1 MPSVSSETVF
11 PGKGRS
17 PVRIVS
23 LAGHSGAGKTTL
35 SEALLVH
42 GGALARPG
50 RVEDGTT
57 QSDHTD
63 AEKGHGFSIST
74 GVLRLNAGG
83 TDLTLLD
90 TPGYADFVREIRGGI
105 RAADSALILVSAV
118 SGVEVGTERVWA
130 TADRFSMPRVV
141 VIAKMDRER
150 ANFHAVLADIRASLG
165 GPVAAAFLPV
175 GEGPEFRGV
184 VDVLAAEPDSV
195 PGELRAPLREARE
208 ALVDATVETDDA
220 LMNRYLEGE
229 EIAPEELRAAFL
241 RAVHAGTL
249 FPVIPV
255 SAETGVG
262 VPELLTLMEKGLRSA
277 EERGVLTG
285 LDGQTREPT
294 ADAPAS
300 ARVWRVSVDPF
311 VGKLAYIRVWSGTL
325 RPGDTLRNTT
335 RGVDV
340 KPAHLYV
347 VSGKELT
354 EVPELRAGMIGVLT
368 KLPDLHTGDTLADP
382 AHPIEYD
389 PLLLPDPAHTVAL
402 FPKTRQDEDRLGAA
416 LTRLLD
422 EDPTLRFA
430 REGQTGELL
439 LSGMGDMHTTIAV
452 EKLAALG
459 VNVDTGTPQI
469 PYRETIRAPSQA
481 QGKHKKQSG
490 GHGQYGDCHLRLDPG
505 EGSAFRSEVVG
516 GAIPG
521 KYLPS
526 IEKGVG
532 DAMGKGPLAGYP
544 MQDVHVAV
552 THGSYHDVDSSDL
565 AFRTA
570 GALAFRNAV
579 EGAKPTLL
587 EPVML
592 LKVRAPAQFTG
603 DLIGDLQTR
612 RARVQGMD
620 PEGTVI
626 TVTAVV
632 PQAEL
637 QTYSADLR
645 SLTGDRGA
653 FSVKPYGYQDLPEH
667 LAKKVIEARKAAAAG

>member
-1 MPSVSSETVF
+1 MPSESVVPENT
-11 PGKGRS
+11 
-17 PVRIVS
+17 PVRVVS
-23 LAGHSGAGKTTL
+23 LAAHSGAGKTTL
-35 SEALLVH
+35 SEALLVAS
-42 GGALARPG
+42 GALPRAG
-50 RVEDGTT
+50 RVTEGTT

-63 AEKGHGFSIST
+63 AEKQHGFSITT
-74 GVLRLNAGG
+74 GVLRLSHGG
-83 TDLTLLD
+83 TDITLLD

-105 RAADSALILVSAV
+105 RAADSVLMVVSAV

-130 TADRFSMPRVV
+130 TADRFEMPRLV
-141 VIAKMDRER
+141 VISKMDRER
-150 ANFHAVLADIRASLG
+150 ANFHAVLADLRASLR
-165 GPVAAAFLPV
+165 GPVAAAYLPV
-175 GEGPEFRGV
+175 GEGPAFRGV
-184 VDVLAAEPDSV
+184 VDVLTAAPDEL
-195 PGELRAPLREARE
+195 PGELRPALNEARE
-208 ALVDATVETDDA
+208 ALVDAIVETDDD

-229 EIAPEELRAAFL
+229 AIGAEELRAALL
-241 RAVHAGTL
+241 RAVHAGRL
-249 FPVIPV
+249 YPVVPV

-262 VPELLTLMEKGLRSA
+262 VPELLNLMVLGLRSA
-277 EERGVLTG
+277 SERGVLTG
-285 LDGQTREPT
+285 VDGQTREPT
-294 ADAPAS
+294 PNAPAS

-311 VGKLAYIRVWSGTL
+311 VGKLAYIRVWSGTI

-347 VSGKELT
+347 VSGKDLT

-368 KLPDLHTGDTLADP
+368 KIPELHTGDTLADP

-389 PLLLPDPAHTVAL
+389 PLVLPDPAHTVAL
-402 FPKTRQDEDRLGAA
+402 FPKTRQDEDRLSSAIG
-416 LTRLLD
+416 RLLD

-430 REGQTGELL
+430 HEGQTGELL

-459 VNVDTGTPQI
+459 VNVDTGVPQI
-469 PYRETIRAPSQA
+469 PYRETIRAVSQA

-490 GHGQYGDCHLRLDPG
+490 GHGQYGDCHLRVEPR
-505 EGSAFRSEVVG
+505 EGFSFRSEVVG

-526 IEKGVG
+526 IEKGVQ
-532 DAMGKGPLAGYP
+532 DAMQKGPLAGYP

-579 EGAKPTLL
+579 EGAKPVLL

-626 TVTAVV
+626 TITAVV
-632 PQAEL
+632 PQSEL

-645 SLTGDRGA
+645 SMTGDRGA
-653 FSVKPYGYQDLPEH
+653 FSVKPAGYQDLPEH
-667 LAKKVIEARKAAAAG
+667 LAKKVIEARKAAASL

>member
-1 MPSVSSETVF
+1 M
-11 PGKGRS
+11 

-23 LAGHSGAGKTTL
+23 LAAHSGAGKTTL
-35 SEALLVH
+35 CEALLCR
-42 GGALARPG
+42 GGALPRMG

-57 QSDHTD
+57 QSDHTE
-63 AEKGHGFSIST
+63 AERAHGFSITT
-74 GVLRLNAGG
+74 GVLRLAHRG

-130 TADRFSMPRVV
+130 TADRFAMPRVV
-141 VIAKMDRER
+141 VISQMDRER
-150 ANFHAVLADIRASLG
+150 ANFHAVLADLRASLR

-175 GEGPEFRGV
+175 GEGPHFRAV
-184 VDVLAAEPDSV
+184 ADLLTASEDDV
-195 PGELRAPLREARE
+195 PGETRAALREARE
-208 ALVDATVETDDA
+208 ALVDAIVETDDD

-229 EIAPEELRAAFL
+229 ELGADELRGAFL

-255 SAETGVG
+255 SAVSGVG
-262 VPELLTLMEKGLRSA
+262 IPELLDLMVDGLRSA
-277 EERGVLTG
+277 FERGPLTG
-285 LDGQTREPT
+285 VDGQTREPT
-294 ADAPAS
+294 PDAPAS

-311 VGKLAYIRVWSGTL
+311 VGKLAYLRVWSGTI

-347 VSGKELT
+347 VSGKDLT
-354 EVPELRAGMIGVLT
+354 EVPELSAGMIGVLT

-382 AHPIEYD
+382 ANPIEYD
-389 PLLLPDPAHTVAL
+389 PLVLPDPAHTVAL
-402 FPKTRQDEDRLGAA
+402 FPRTRQDEDRLSTAVA
-416 LTRLLD
+416 RLLD
-422 EDPTLRFA
+422 EDPTLGFA

-452 EKLAALG
+452 EKLTALG
-459 VNVDTGTPQI
+459 VNVDTRPPQI
-469 PYRETIRAPSQA
+469 PYRETIRAASQA

-490 GHGQYGDCHLRLDPG
+490 GHGQYGDCHIRLEPG
-505 EGSAFRSEVVG
+505 EGFAFRSAVVG

-532 DAMGKGPLAGYP
+532 DAMLRGPLAGYP

-570 GALAFRNAV
+570 GSLAFRNAV
-579 EGAKPTLL
+579 EAARPTLL

-592 LKVRAPAQFTG
+592 LRVRAPAGFT
-603 DLIGDLQTR
+603 GDLQTR
-612 RARVQGMD
+612 RARVQGME

-632 PQAEL
+632 PQSEL

-653 FSVKPYGYQDLPEH
+653 FSVKFHGYQDLPEH
-667 LAKKVIEARKAAAAG
+667 LAKKVIEARKAAAG

>member
-1 MPSVSSETVF
+1 MPSESVVPENT
-11 PGKGRS
+11 
-17 PVRIVS
+17 PVRVVS

-35 SEALLVH
+35 SEALLVAS
-42 GGALARPG
+42 GALPRAG
-50 RVEDGTT
+50 RVTEGTT

-63 AEKGHGFSIST
+63 AEKQHGFSITT
-74 GVLRLNAGG
+74 GVLRLSHGG
-83 TDLTLLD
+83 TDITLLD

-105 RAADSALILVSAV
+105 RAADSVLMVVSAV

-130 TADRFSMPRVV
+130 TADRFEMPRLV
-141 VIAKMDRER
+141 VISKMDRER
-150 ANFHAVLADIRASLG
+150 ANFHAVLADLRASLR
-165 GPVAAAFLPV
+165 GPVAAAYLPV
-175 GEGPEFRGV
+175 GEGPAFRGV
-184 VDVLAAEPDSV
+184 VDVLTAAPDEL
-195 PGELRAPLREARE
+195 PGELRPALNEARE
-208 ALVDATVETDDA
+208 ALVDAIVETDDD

-229 EIAPEELRAAFL
+229 AIGTEELRAALL
-241 RAVHAGTL
+241 RAVHAGRL
-249 FPVIPV
+249 YPVVPV

-262 VPELLTLMEKGLRSA
+262 VPELLNLMVLGLRSA
-277 EERGVLTG
+277 SERGVLTG
-285 LDGQTREPT
+285 VDGQTREP
-294 ADAPAS
+294 APDAPAS

-311 VGKLAYIRVWSGTL
+311 VGKLAYIRVWSGTI

-347 VSGKELT
+347 VSGKDLT

-368 KLPDLHTGDTLADP
+368 KIPELHTGDTLADP

-389 PLLLPDPAHTVAL
+389 PLVLPDPAHTVAL
-402 FPKTRQDEDRLGAA
+402 FPKTRQDEDRLSSAIG
-416 LTRLLD
+416 RLLD

-459 VNVDTGTPQI
+459 VNVDTGVPQI
-469 PYRETIRAPSQA
+469 PYRETIRAVSQA

-490 GHGQYGDCHLRLDPG
+490 GHGQYGDCHLRVEPR
-505 EGSAFRSEVVG
+505 EGFSFRSEVVG

-526 IEKGVG
+526 IEKGVQ
-532 DAMGKGPLAGYP
+532 DAMQKGPLAGYP

-579 EGAKPTLL
+579 EGAKPVLL

-626 TVTAVV
+626 TITAVV
-632 PQAEL
+632 PQSEL

-645 SLTGDRGA
+645 SMTGDRGA
-653 FSVKPYGYQDLPEH
+653 FSVKPAGYQDLPEH
-667 LAKKVIEARKAAAAG
+667 LAKKVIEARKAAASL

>member
-1 MPSVSSETVF
+1 M
-11 PGKGRS
+11 
-17 PVRIVS
+17 
-23 LAGHSGAGKTTL
+23 
-35 SEALLVH
+35 
-42 GGALARPG
+42 ARMG

-57 QSDHTD
+57 QSDHTE
-63 AEKGHGFSIST
+63 AERAHGFSITT
-74 GVLRLNAGG
+74 GVLRLTHRG

-130 TADRFSMPRVV
+130 TADRFAMPRVV
-141 VIAKMDRER
+141 VISQMDRER
-150 ANFHAVLADIRASLG
+150 ANFHAVLADLRASLK
-165 GPVAAAFLPV
+165 GPVAAAWLPL
-175 GEGPEFRGV
+175 GEGPHFRGV
-184 VDVLAAEPDSV
+184 VDVLTATEDDL
-195 PGELRAPLREARE
+195 PGEMRSALREARE
-208 ALVDATVETDDA
+208 ALVDAIVETDDD

-229 EIAPEELRAAFL
+229 ELGAQELRGAYL

-249 FPVIPV
+249 YPVVPV
-255 SAETGVG
+255 SATTGVG
-262 VPELLTLMEKGLRSA
+262 VPELLDLMVDGLRSA
-277 EERGVLTG
+277 SGRGPLTG
-285 LDGQTREPT
+285 VDGQTREPT
-294 ADAPAS
+294 PDAPAS

-311 VGKLAYIRVWSGTL
+311 VGKLAYIRVWSGTI
-325 RPGDTLRNTT
+325 RPGETLRNTT

-347 VSGKELT
+347 VSGKDLT
-354 EVPELRAGMIGVLT
+354 EVPELSAGMIGVLT
-368 KLPDLHTGDTLADP
+368 KLPELHTGDTLADP
-382 AHPIEYD
+382 ASPIEYD

-402 FPKTRQDEDRLGAA
+402 FPRTRQDEDRLSTAVA
-416 LTRLLD
+416 RLLD
-422 EDPTLRFA
+422 EDPTLSFT

-452 EKLAALG
+452 EKLTTLG
-459 VNVDTGTPQI
+459 VNVDTRAPQI
-469 PYRETIRAPSQA
+469 PYRETIRAASQA

-490 GHGQYGDCHLRLDPG
+490 GHGQYGDCHLRLEPG
-505 EGSAFRSEVVG
+505 EGVAFRSAVVG

-532 DAMGKGPLAGYP
+532 DAMLRGPLAGYP
-544 MQDVHVAV
+544 MQDVHVTV

-570 GALAFRNAV
+570 GSLAFRNAV
-579 EGAKPTLL
+579 EGARPTLL

-592 LKVRAPAQFTG
+592 LRVRAPAGFTG

-612 RARVQGMD
+612 RARVQGME

-632 PQAEL
+632 PQSEL

-653 FSVKPYGYQDLPEH
+653 FSVKFHGYQDLPEH
-667 LAKKVIEARKAAAAG
+667 LAKKVIEARKAAAG

>member
-1 MPSVSSETVF
+1 M
-11 PGKGRS
+11 

-23 LAGHSGAGKTTL
+23 VAAHSGAGKTML
-35 SEALLVH
+35 AEALLFH
-42 GGALARPG
+42 GGALPRMG

-63 AEKGHGFSIST
+63 AEKAHGFSVTT
-74 GVLRLNAGG
+74 GVLRLSHRD
-83 TDLTLLD
+83 TQITLLD

-105 RAADSALILVSAV
+105 RAADSALILVGAV
-118 SGVEVGTERVWA
+118 GGVEVGTERVWA
-130 TADRFSMPRVV
+130 TADRFAMPRIVAV
-141 VIAKMDRER
+141 SKMDRER
-150 ANFHAVLADIRASLG
+150 ANFSAVLADIRASLR
-165 GPVAAAFLPV
+165 GPVAVAFLPV
-175 GEGPEFRGV
+175 GEGPHFRGV
-184 VDVLAAEPDSV
+184 VDVLAANEDEV
-195 PGELRAPLREARE
+195 PGELRPALREARE
-208 ALVDATVETDDA
+208 QLVDAIVETDDD

-229 EIAPEELRAAFL
+229 ELGEGELRAAFL

-249 FPVIPV
+249 FPVVPV

-262 VPELLTLMEKGLRSA
+262 VPELLGLMVDGLRSA
-277 EERGVLTG
+277 SERGPLMG

-294 ADAPAS
+294 PSAPAS

-311 VGKLAYIRVWSGTL
+311 VGKLAYVRVWSGTI

-347 VSGKELT
+347 VSGRELT
-354 EVPELRAGMIGVLT
+354 EVPELSAGMIGVLT
-368 KLPDLHTGDTLADP
+368 KLPDLHTGDTLAAP

-402 FPKTRQDEDRLGAA
+402 HPKTRQDEDRLSAA
-416 LTRLLD
+416 LARLLD
-422 EDPTLRFA
+422 EDPTLHFT
-430 REGQTGELL
+430 REAQTGELL
-439 LSGMGDMHTTIAV
+439 LSGMGDMHTGIAV
-452 EKLAALG
+452 EKLAGLG
-459 VNVDTGTPQI
+459 VRVETGTPQI
-469 PYRETIRAPSQA
+469 PYRETIRTQAQA
-481 QGKHKKQSG
+481 QGKHRKQSG
-490 GHGQYGDCHLRLDPG
+490 GHGQYGDCHIRLDPG
-505 EGSAFRSEVVG
+505 EGTAFRSGVVG

-532 DAMGKGPLAGYP
+532 DAMLRGPLAGYP
-544 MQDVHVAV
+544 MQDVHVTV

-579 EGAKPTLL
+579 EGARPTLL

-592 LKVRAPAQFTG
+592 LKVRAPAGFTG

-612 RARVQGMD
+612 RARVQGME

-632 PQAEL
+632 PQSEL

-653 FSVKPYGYQDLPEH
+653 FSVKPHGYQDLPEH
-667 LAKKVIEARKAAAAG
+667 LAKKVIEARKAAAG

>member
-1 MPSVSSETVF
+1 M
-11 PGKGRS
+11 

-23 LAGHSGAGKTTL
+23 LAAHSGAGKTTL

-42 GGALARPG
+42 SGALPRMG
-50 RVEDGTT
+50 RVTDGTT
-57 QSDHTD
+57 QSDHTE
-63 AEKGHGFSIST
+63 AEKRHGFSITT
-74 GVLRLNAGG
+74 GVLRLQHDG
-83 TDLTLLD
+83 TDITLLD

-105 RAADSALILVSAV
+105 RAADSVLILVSAV

-130 TADRFSMPRVV
+130 TADRFAMPRLVV
-141 VIAKMDRER
+141 VSKMDRER
-150 ANFHAVLADIRASLG
+150 ANFSAVLADIRASLR

-175 GEGPEFRGV
+175 GEGPDFRGV
-184 VDVLAAEPDSV
+184 VDVLAADPNEV
-195 PGELRAPLREARE
+195 PGALRPALAEARE
-208 ALVDATVETDDA
+208 ALVDAIVETDDH

-229 EIAPEELRAAFL
+229 EISSDELRAALL

-249 FPVIPV
+249 YPVIPV

-262 VPELLTLMEKGLRSA
+262 VPELLKLMVQGLRSA
-277 EERGVLTG
+277 AERGVLTG

-294 ADAPAS
+294 PSAPAS
-300 ARVWRVSVDPF
+300 ARVWRVSVDAF
-311 VGKLAYIRVWSGTL
+311 VGKLAYIRVWSGTI

-368 KLPDLHTGDTLADP
+368 KVPELHTGDTLADP

-389 PLLLPDPAHTVAL
+389 PLVLPDPAHTVAL
-402 FPKTRQDEDRLGAA
+402 FPRTRQDEDRLSTA
-416 LTRLLD
+416 LARLLD
-422 EDPTLRFA
+422 EDPTLRFE
-430 REGQTGELL
+430 RQEQTGELL

-459 VNVDTGTPQI
+459 VNVETGTPQI
-469 PYRETIRAPSQA
+469 PYRETIRAVSQA
-481 QGKHKKQSG
+481 QGKHKKQTG
-490 GHGQYGDCHLRLDPG
+490 GHGQYGDCHLRLEPG
-505 EGSAFRSEVVG
+505 EGFSFRSEVVG
-516 GAIPG
+516 GVIPS

-526 IEKGVG
+526 IEKGVQ
-532 DAMGKGPLAGYP
+532 DALQKGPLAGYP
-544 MQDVHVAV
+544 MQDVHVTV
-552 THGSYHDVDSSDL
+552 THGSYHDVDSSDV

-570 GALAFRNAV
+570 GALAFRAAV
-579 EGAKPTLL
+579 EGARPVLL

-592 LKVRAPAQFTG
+592 LKVRAPASFTG

-653 FSVKPYGYQDLPEH
+653 FSVKPYGYQELPEH
-667 LAKKVIEARKAAAAG
+667 LAKKVIEARRAAAAG

>member
-1 MPSVSSETVF
+1 MPSESVVPENT
-11 PGKGRS
+11 
-17 PVRIVS
+17 PVRVVS

-35 SEALLVH
+35 AEALLVAS
-42 GGALARPG
+42 GALLRAG
-50 RVEDGTT
+50 RVTEGTT

-63 AEKGHGFSIST
+63 AEKQHGFSITT
-74 GVLRLNAGG
+74 GVLRLSQGG
-83 TDLTLLD
+83 TDITLLD

-105 RAADSALILVSAV
+105 RAADSVLMVVSAV

-130 TADRFSMPRVV
+130 TADRFEMPRLV
-141 VIAKMDRER
+141 VISKMDRER
-150 ANFHAVLADIRASLG
+150 ANFHAVLADLRASLR
-165 GPVAAAFLPV
+165 GPVAAAYLPV
-175 GEGPEFRGV
+175 GEGPAFRGV
-184 VDVLAAEPDSV
+184 VDVLTAAPDEL
-195 PGELRAPLREARE
+195 PGELRPALNEARE
-208 ALVDATVETDDA
+208 ALVDAIVETDDD

-229 EIAPEELRAAFL
+229 AIGTEELRAALL
-241 RAVHAGTL
+241 RAVHAGRL
-249 FPVIPV
+249 YPVVPV

-262 VPELLTLMEKGLRSA
+262 VPELLNLMVVGLRSA
-277 EERGVLTG
+277 SERGVLTG
-285 LDGQTREPT
+285 VDGQTREPT
-294 ADAPAS
+294 PNAPAS

-311 VGKLAYIRVWSGTL
+311 VGKLAYIRVWSGTI

-347 VSGKELT
+347 VSGKDLT
-354 EVPELRAGMIGVLT
+354 EVSELRAGMIGVLT
-368 KLPDLHTGDTLADP
+368 KIPELHTGDTLADP

-389 PLLLPDPAHTVAL
+389 PLVLPDPAHTVAL
-402 FPKTRQDEDRLGAA
+402 FPKTRQDEDRLSSAIG
-416 LTRLLD
+416 RLLD

-459 VNVDTGTPQI
+459 VNVDTGVPQI
-469 PYRETIRAPSQA
+469 PYRETIRAVSQA

-490 GHGQYGDCHLRLDPG
+490 GHGQYGDCHLRVEPR
-505 EGSAFRSEVVG
+505 EGFSFCSEVVG

-526 IEKGVG
+526 IEKGVQ
-532 DAMGKGPLAGYP
+532 DAMQKGPLAGYP

-579 EGAKPTLL
+579 EGAKPVLL

-620 PEGTVI
+620 PAGTVI
-626 TVTAVV
+626 TITAVV
-632 PQAEL
+632 PQSEL

-645 SLTGDRGA
+645 SMTGDRGA
-653 FSVKPYGYQDLPEH
+653 FSVKPAGYQDLPEH
-667 LAKKVIEARKAAAAG
+667 LAKKVIEARKAASLSS